1 MNDPT
6 MSEVPPP
13 RTKAPAP
20 AQPAQP
26 PPLPPPPTQRPGENL
41 RVAYAADSDL
51 ETETQAPSR
60 PEQTDD
66 NSAAAAAAVSAATS
80 AATAATSAA
89 TSAAVSAAIRA
100 DYAKIMSRIDDIESL
115 LAKHISIEATAKAGM
130 CTSLEKYANTVVV
143 NSALL
148 EKTID
153 VMKGIQAEVTRITW
167 ERFEEAVKPVRTTVV
182 GQPIEPVEPV
192 AAQTIAETTQAGG
205 YGWVVSKEPT
215 PTPGHNT
222 MRIEKNEFL
231 AIKEDGN
238 LKHVWVYVDA
248 FDEKAHKM
256 RVQSLAALDVSNVYA
271 NGGCLFPYMKSCGDV
286 DRFFDF
292 RIRFLVGQ
300 HYTHCRP
307 KS

>member
-13 RTKAPAP
+13 RTNKAPAP
-20 AQPAQP
+20 AQP
-26 PPLPPPPTQRPGENL
+26 LPPTQRQVENL
-41 RVAYAADSDL
+41 RVAYDEDSDL

-66 NSAAAAAAVSAATS
+66 TSAAAAAAV
-80 AATAATSAA
+80 SAA

-182 GQPIEPVEPV
+182 GQPVEPVEPVEPV
-192 AAQTIAETTQAGG
+192 AGQKVAAQTVAEQLGG

-248 FDEKAHKM
+248 CDEKAHKM

-271 NGGCLFPYMKSCGDV
+271 NGGCLFPYMKSCVDV
-286 DRFFDF
+286 DRFYDF
-292 RIRFLVGQ
+292 RIKFLVGQ
-300 HYTHCRP
+300 HYSHCRP
-307 KS
+307 KI